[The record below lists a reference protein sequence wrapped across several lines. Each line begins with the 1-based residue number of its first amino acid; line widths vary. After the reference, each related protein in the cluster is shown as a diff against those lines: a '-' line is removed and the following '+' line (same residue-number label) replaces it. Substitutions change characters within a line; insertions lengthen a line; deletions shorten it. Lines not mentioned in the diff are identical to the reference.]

1 MSSVNLIIFLVLL
14 VCLSAY
20 SKEIQFSNYEKQ
32 NVHSINKLLDFPF
45 AFEHDGYWNSRTDRY
60 LFYAMGLTAMKNP
73 LTRYLIIITSDI
85 QM

>member
-73 LTRYLIIITSDI
+73 LTRYLIIMSYIH
-85 QM
+85 M